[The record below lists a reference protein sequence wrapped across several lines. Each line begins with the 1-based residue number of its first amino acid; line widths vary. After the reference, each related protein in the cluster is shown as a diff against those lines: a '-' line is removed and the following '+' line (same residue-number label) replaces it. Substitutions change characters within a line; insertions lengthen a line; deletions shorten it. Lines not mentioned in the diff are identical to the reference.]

1 MLSSVCYNVQF
12 ITRIVDFQVRDNI
25 LFGSVFEPTRYEKAI
40 DVTVL
45 QHDLDLLHVSINGS
59 FITFLATQSISNSI
73 IEIEITIYELLITDL
88 IRDLLKLTMFNF
100 QLFFPITKK
109 VESTILTGH
118 MWREILFEFEN
129 FVFIY
134 CFDN

>member
-59 FITFLATQSISNSI
+59 FITFLAT
-73 IEIEITIYELLITDL
+73 
-88 IRDLLKLTMFNF
+88 
-100 QLFFPITKK
+100 
-109 VESTILTGH
+109 
-118 MWREILFEFEN
+118 
-129 FVFIY
+129 
-134 CFDN
+134 